1 MDGPKPRA
9 SQETP
14 LTVCNVLPLRVAT
27 NPQMS
32 NSVLVQLHRRRLTL
46 GHRLRWTKVTMAI
59 TERKPPPPLSA
70 YVTCGTWNLRPCFAV
85 PMLAAPSAT
94 LLPWCAAPM
103 ARCFHGALLPW
114 CAAPMLRGET
124 CPTLCNC
131 SYRSHV
137 RRRLRLPPVPEAA
150 HAEAA
155 PAGAQAYDRGARF
168 RARTQLGMRCSMF
181 RCFALSEPDSGVCC
195 CRTRSSQMGTS
206 VSSDRVR
213 G

>member
-1 MDGPKPRA
+1 MWLSLLHAAAAAAVSDDIGGEMDGPKPRA

-103 ARCFHGALLPW
+103 VRCSHGALLPW
-114 CAAPMLRGET
+114 CAASL
-124 CPTLCNC
+124 
-131 SYRSHV
+131 V
-137 RRRLRLPPVPEAA
+137 RCA
-150 HAEAA
+150 HASWRDL
-155 PAGAQAYDRGARF
+155 PDLM
-168 RARTQLGMRCSMF
+168 QLQ
-181 RCFALSEPDSGVCC
+181 L
-195 CRTRSSQMGTS
+195 S
-206 VSSDRVR
+206 VSCASSPAASACTGSSTRR
-213 G
+213 GCACRSTGL